1 MGEILRVQ
9 GEGVDFDTCRTVLLV
24 PARAV
29 HEPGYIKA
37 LALGES
43 GSAKHEFH
51 ALAQMAYFQF
61 QDEEL
66 RIIEVSS
73 PLLVDDGLAAQRV
86 EDGMILLREGDG
98 GVVAVVFKGEN
109 RKKLL
114 EAVHRYC
121 TRWVRLDI

>member
-1 MGEILRVQ
+1 
-9 GEGVDFDTCRTVLLV
+9 
-24 PARAV
+24 
-29 HEPGYIKA
+29 
-37 LALGES
+37 
-43 GSAKHEFH
+43 
-51 ALAQMAYFQF
+51 MAYFQF

-98 GVVAVVFKGEN
+98 GVVALVFKGEN